1 MAKLICHAC
10 LRQFACLADAFAR
23 ESAGSNNAA
32 RMAMMAITTNSSI
45 SVTPSRPSGLLF
57 TPLWTTQR
65 AVSHAAELVVIQLWI
80 SSQGAG
86 SKAQGAEPQMD
97 TDGHR

>member
-1 MAKLICHAC
+1 MAKLIWRAL

-45 SVTPSRPSGLLF
+45 SVKPSRASELLF
-57 TPLWTTQR
+57 TTLWTTQS
-65 AVSHAAELVVIQLWI
+65 AVSHVTNGRDEARRAKD
-80 SSQGAG
+80 AG
-86 SKAQGAEPQMD
+86 YANRAPSRRRLQQES
-97 TDGHR
+97 